1 MKKNITTA
9 ESKTDYRRLSG
20 MKDSEINYSDIP
32 ELDEAFFKNAKIV
45 LPEPKEAVS
54 IRLDKDVLKW
64 FKSQGGGYQTKINA
78 VLKTY
83 VKAHVQ

>member
-1 MKKNITTA
+1 
-9 ESKTDYRRLSG
+9 
-20 MKDSEINYSDIP
+20 MKDSEISYSDIP

-45 LPEPKEAVS
+45 LPESKAAVS
-54 IRLDKDVLKW
+54 IHLETDVLNW

-83 VKAHVQ
+83 VKAHVH